1 MGLIFEARGAR
12 KTIRPKCS
20 LSSHAPPIPPPCSDR
35 SGGVPGCLP
44 ILPCRRRLPFSAEIM
59 QASAL
64 TAQKSARIR
73 RISHPLGPYFFHVPS
88 MDPFRISA
96 DCGIADFDPSL
107 VADDFLASLDIA
119 AVNLACANGLPG
131 AGALDIPACLDKI
144 DDWSERVRQATSRNY
159 DRFIREPHLFDGSLG
174 KFYMSVLCSTLQR
187 ECGVRYNP
195 ERANDPGDARDSA
208 DRFIHGIT
216 HGAGGTCASL
226 PVLYAAVGRRLGYPL
241 RIVQGA
247 RHLFLRWDE
256 RESQSPLARDRF
268 NIEATATGFVAHPDR
283 FYEHWPFPH
292 PDPDVDPR
300 HYLRSLTPRE
310 ELASFLCIRSIVLMD
325 NGQFVQAIQPAAWA
339 RQLAPGDYSIKVH
352 LEMTML
358 LALGILDEKPAWM
371 DEHPVIRP
379 DGVAWSRYWWPRPLE
394 NRELLPAARLPS
406 QILGRILPQSG
417 PSPEFGDMA
426 DALYER
432 TNLYAD
438 EGYITQVHHAAI
450 AEQNAA
456 KALLHNT
463 MVRAR
468 WQAIME
474 ETSQLN
480 RENLARQKELLR
492 GAPLTNPTP
501 GIAGP
506 ILSPHAH
513 QPGGA
518 PPIAGMPVPPR
529 IPQPIPLGVHASIA
543 ASCQFQFGR
552 PGLEPFATSIPGM
565 PTFPQPAHLGPA
577 FLFRGTV
584 APPSKCLR

>member
-1 MGLIFEARGAR
+1 
-12 KTIRPKCS
+12 
-20 LSSHAPPIPPPCSDR
+20 
-35 SGGVPGCLP
+35 
-44 ILPCRRRLPFSAEIM
+44 
-59 QASAL
+59 
-64 TAQKSARIR
+64 
-73 RISHPLGPYFFHVPS
+73 
-88 MDPFRISA
+88 MDPLRTSA
-96 DCGIADFDPSL
+96 DLAIADFDPSL
-107 VADDFLASLDIA
+107 VADEFLASLDIA
-119 AVNLACANGLPG
+119 AVNLACAKGLPG
-131 AGALDIPACLDKI
+131 ADGLDIPTCLDKI
-144 DDWSERVRQATSRNY
+144 DDWSEKVRQATSRNY
-159 DRFIREPHLFDGSLG
+159 DRFNREPHLFDRSLG
-174 KFYMSVLCSTLQR
+174 KFHMTVLCSTLQR
-187 ECGVRYNP
+187 ECGVHYSP

-208 DRFIHGIT
+208 DRFIHGIM

-247 RHLFLRWDE
+247 RHLFLRWDDS
-256 RESQSPLARDRF
+256 ESQSPLARDRF
-268 NIEATATGFVAHPDR
+268 NIEATAIGFVSHPDR

-310 ELASFLCIRSIVLMD
+310 ELANFLCIRSIVLMD

-352 LEMTML
+352 LEITML
-358 LALGILDEKPAWM
+358 LALGILDAKPAWM

-406 QILGRILPQSG
+406 QILADILPQSG

-432 TNLYAD
+432 ANLYAD
-438 EGYITQVHHAAI
+438 EGYITQVHRAAM
-450 AEQNAA
+450 AHQNATEA
-456 KALLHNT
+456 IHHNAL
-463 MVRAR
+463 VCAR

-474 ETSQLN
+474 GASKLN
-480 RENLARQKELLR
+480 REDLAQQKVMPH
-492 GAPLTNPTP
+492 GAPPLTNRAP

-513 QPGGA
+513 QRAGA
-518 PPIAGMPVPPR
+518 PPIPGMPLPPR
-529 IPQPIPLGVHASIA
+529 ITQPIPLGAHASIA
-543 ASCQFQFGR
+543 ASCQFEM

-565 PTFPQPAHLGPA
+565 PTLPQPARLGAERVLLPLAARRPA
-577 FLFRGTV
+577 FV
-584 APPSKCLR
+584 AGCTAAPHLKRLG